1 MKFPQYL
8 WLGFFFSIHCHWT
21 VILLLG
27 MLVSFQV
34 SVVQVTHSSAVAEEE
49 VLSDGSYFKSVSG
62 TGVLAET

>member
-1 MKFPQYL
+1 
-8 WLGFFFSIHCHWT
+8 
-21 VILLLG
+21 